1 MDTFEMYNTISES
14 LQCDINDGSISFE
27 YASILNDIAYDV
39 YVEGV
44 DVNEGVANILDRYV
58 TEACESVESTD
69 GPDVDMDNLY
79 ESAMELLNKIT
90 EAYENDAITAAE
102 MDSLLESVNAKI
114 DAYDAL
120 VESGAIG
127 TIKNNEIDEDPD
139 NK

>member
-27 YASILNDIAYDV
+27 YANILNDIAYDI

-58 TEACESVESTD
+58 TEACESVDSTD
-69 GPDVDMDNLY
+69 NPAVDMDNLY

-90 EAYENDAITAAE
+90 EAYENDAITADE

-127 TIKNNEIDEDPD
+127 TTNNNEIDEDPD
-139 NK
+139 RK